1 MATVLITGATSGIG
15 LALARR
21 YAAQGDRLVLVG
33 RRDPATLDATFF
45 TPARYCR
52 VDLASPTCAAEIAAW
67 LDAHAIAGLDV
78 LVHNAGLGFVGA
90 IGDQPAADINTL
102 IDVNLRAALHLAR
115 LQILHQP
122 MRRTWPTR

>member
-78 LVHNAGLGFVGA
+78 LVHNAGLGYVGA
-90 IGDQPAADINTL
+90 LVDQPASDINYV
-102 IDVNLRAALHLAR
+102 DRRQPAR
-115 LQILHQP
+115 
-122 MRRTWPTR
+122 RCC

>member
-67 LDAHAIAGLDV
+67 LDATLD
-78 LVHNAGLGFVGA
+78 GLGRYRELLAEIDSARDPDLAMLSVVVNSAGKLLRNVVL
-90 IGDQPAADINTL
+90 AA
-102 IDVNLRAALHLAR
+102 A
-115 LQILHQP
+115 
-122 MRRTWPTR
+122 